1 MKIVLSNHL
10 KIRLKQRKIPQD
22 YPKRILK
29 QSDDNFLDSETGHK
43 IAIKKLRYGGK
54 LRPMVVAY
62 DKIVSEIQVITVYP
76 TTELEIGNRAKSGR
90 WIKDE
95 KN

>member
-10 KIRLKQRKIPQD
+10 KIRLSQRKIPQN
-22 YPKRILK
+22 YPKIILK
-29 QSDDNFLDSETGHK
+29 QSEGNFLDSATGHK

-54 LRPMVVAY
+54 LRSMVVAY

-76 TTELEIGNRAKSGR
+76 TTKQEIGNRVKSGR